1 MKEVVSV
8 NMLGASNFASLTVA
22 GTAGGVIE
30 VDHVERFTIGQKV
43 ILYDPT
49 GPVSQ
54 LTFYVTAVDL
64 NGGTLLNG
72 SVTIATARG
81 GSTYTGV
88 NTFTATAKVYHDGI
102 LVTNVVTNTFTS
114 LKNSLLSAVNGG
126 GSTLYGKTK
135 VTYNY
140 LQAVNFSGAAVSA
153 VNLLEKLFD
162 FYNAVRIKA
171 RGNANTFL
179 MSYKH
184 LGTAMKIIE
193 AQKGGF
199 KVTATA
205 SSASIY
211 GWTEVQITSV
221 KGVLTLVGIQEMD
234 DDWIAALDWS
244 ALKFYSNGFFKKRV
258 SPDGK
263 EFFEVRATTG
273 YSYIVDVC
281 LFGDLILQAPSRCGI
296 MFSIPAY

>member
-1 MKEVVSV
+1 M
-8 NMLGASNFASLTVA
+8 
-22 GTAGGVIE
+22 
-30 VDHVERFTIGQKV
+30 
-43 ILYDPT
+43 
-49 GPVSQ
+49 
-54 LTFYVTAVDL
+54 
-64 NGGTLLNG
+64 
-72 SVTIATARG
+72 
-81 GSTYTGV
+81 
-88 NTFTATAKVYHDGI
+88 
-102 LVTNVVTNTFTS
+102 
-114 LKNSLLSAVNGG
+114 KNSLLSSANGG
-126 GSTLYGKTK
+126 GTTLYGKTK
-135 VTYNY
+135 TTYSY
-140 LQAVNFSGAAVSA
+140 LQAVNFSGASVTS

-184 LGTAMKIIE
+184 LGSAMKIIE

-211 GWTEVQITSV
+211 GWTEIQITSV

-234 DDWIAALDWS
+234 DDWIAAIDWS

-258 SPDGK
+258 APDGK
-263 EFFEVRATTG
+263 EYFEVRNTTG
-273 YSYIVDVC
+273 FQYLVDVC

-296 MFSIPAY
+296 MFSISY